1 MQMYQPLKDFIKLL
15 DTSNISKERQN
26 VLKPLIEYLQS
37 QMDKN
42 GTTNLNLICTHNSR
56 RSHLSQVWA
65 QTMAFYYRL
74 DKIQCY
80 SGGTE
85 ATAVFPKI
93 IDTLI
98 EQGFKI
104 KAISTGNNPVY
115 AIKFDDN
122 ANAIIA
128 FSKTFDDSFNVQ
140 RDFAAVMT
148 CSHADENCPFIP
160 GANQRIAL
168 NYEDPKLFDNTAK
181 QTEKYME
188 RSTQIATE
196 MKYVFSE
203 IVKD

>member
-1 MQMYQPLKDFIKLL
+1 MYQSLKDYIDIL
-15 DTSNISKERQN
+15 DTSIISNERKSI
-26 VLKPLIEYLQS
+26 LEPLIEYIQS
-37 QMDKN
+37 QMDNN
-42 GTTNLNLICTHNSR
+42 GPINLNLICTHNSR

-65 QTMAFYYRL
+65 QTLAFYYGIH
-74 DKIQCY
+74 DIQCY

-85 ATAVFPKI
+85 ATAVFPKV

-98 EQGFKI
+98 EQGFQI
-104 KAISTGNNPVY
+104 KAISECRNPVY
-115 AIKFDDN
+115 AIKYDEN

-128 FSKTFDDSFNVQ
+128 FSKSFDDSFNAQ
-140 RDFAAVMT
+140 SNFAAVMT

-168 NYEDPKLFDNTAK
+168 NYEDPKLFDGTPQ
-181 QTEKYME
+181 QTEKYKE

-203 IVKD
+203 IAKD